1 MNKLEVRLVQF
12 SKERQ
17 NRKKVVYHFIIKQ
30 ILPAF
35 YFFKKKFIIF
45 SKGMEKSYKIIEKR
59 LVT

>member
-1 MNKLEVRLVQF
+1 MNKLEVKLVQF

-35 YFFKKKFIIF
+35 YFFKKKVYNFF
-45 SKGMEKSYKIIEKR
+45 
-59 LVT
+59 